1 VQSVPLSFQQRFHW
15 DNSHRLSDLN
25 LNFPFALFITGV
37 LNIARLRESFEAVI
51 RRHGALR
58 TRIAVA
64 HGEPRQIVDVPGRF
78 RLEVVPR
85 PHDLT
90 SEVEGYLNCPFDLVG
105 GKLFRARLLRLSR
118 REHILLVCA
127 HHLIMDAYSV
137 SFLSDE
143 LWHWYSSRAP
153 QLPVLHTQYSD
164 YALRQMQAHAS
175 WLESH
180 SRYWTE
186 RLANAEPLR
195 LPAERSLAVDATTS
209 VGNFQIEFEGA
220 LTAAIDAAARR
231 WKTMPAMLVLTAFIA
246 TLSRWSKQSDF
257 IVPIVFS
264 GRDDPDTLGLIGFFS
279 YVLLLRMQIEGAR
292 DFGDLRD
299 RVNREFCRAC
309 AGEDHGRVVTGLLAN
324 LPAREGMKLFSTGF
338 NWLSMSSGEL
348 AGAPSQVILNRLQGE
363 LEVTPF
369 PFRFLPRYLN
379 TSGRSEHSPLSDVPA
394 LGLQVTQGSAVEAS
408 LLYSAGSLSPG
419 SIAVFAENL
428 RLLLESAVA

>member
-15 DNSHRLSDLN
+15 DNSRRLSDLN
-25 LNFPFALFITGV
+25 LNFPFALLITGA
-37 LNIARLRESFEAVI
+37 LDIERLRESFEAVI

-58 TRIAVA
+58 TRIAVTR
-64 HGEPRQIVDVPGRF
+64 GEPRQIVDLPGRF
-78 RLEVVPR
+78 RLEVVSR
-85 PHDLT
+85 PHDLG

-105 GKLFRARLLRLSR
+105 GKLFRARLVRLSR
-118 REHILLVCA
+118 GEHILLVCA
-127 HHLIMDAYSV
+127 HHLIMDAHSV
-137 SFLSDE
+137 SVLSNE
-143 LWHWYSSRAP
+143 LWYLYGSRAP
-153 QLPVLHTQYSD
+153 ALPVLHTQYSD

-180 SRYWTE
+180 ARYWTE

-195 LPAERSLAVDATTS
+195 LPAERLLTVGATTS
-209 VGNFQIEFEGA
+209 VGHFKIEFEGA

-231 WKTMPAMLVLTAFIA
+231 WKTMPAMLVLTAFVA
-246 TLSRWSKQSDF
+246 ALSAWSRQKDF

-279 YVLLLRMQIEGAR
+279 YVLLLRMQTEGAR

-299 RVNREFCRAC
+299 RVNREFCLAC
-309 AGEDHGRVVTGLLAN
+309 AGEDHGRVVTGLLAD
-324 LPAREGMKLFSTGF
+324 LPPKEGMKLFGTSF
-338 NWLSMSSGEL
+338 NWLSMSSSEL
-348 AGAPSQVILNRLQGE
+348 AGAPSQAILNRLQGN

-379 TSGRSEHSPLSDVPA
+379 TSGVSEPSQRSEAPA
-394 LGLQVTQGSAVEAS
+394 LGLQVTQGSTVEAS
-408 LLYSAGSLSPG
+408 LLYSSGSLSPD
-419 SIAVFAENL
+419 SIAIFAQDL